1 MSSTRRG
8 KREDGEELNGRHTQ
22 KLKSN
27 FLGWTA
33 ASEIRNM
40 LMRLKGNWT
49 LQGKKGHLIANKNSE
64 MRSRRKRMNK
74 TARTE
79 HQ

>member
-1 MSSTRRG
+1 MSSKRRG
-8 KREDGEELNGRHTQ
+8 KHEDGEELNGRHPK

-33 ASEIRNM
+33 GSEIRNM

-49 LQGKKGHLIANKNSE
+49 LQGKKD
-64 MRSRRKRMNK
+64 
-74 TARTE
+74 T
-79 HQ
+79 